1 MKSEIIKNINLEIDS
16 FPQEKLVVYTY
27 GAWDLLHP
35 GHIIFLNRAKELGH
49 YLVVGVISDNAIKEL
64 KGSNRPI
71 QKESDRLFIVEHL
84 SMVDRC
90 LIQEEYDPS
99 SILRGINR
107 LDILTKGDDWDY
119 IPGQETIVELG
130 GKMVKLS
137 YTSSYSTSKTVEKL
151 TGIKKT
157 NKEY

>member
-1 MKSEIIKNINLEIDS
+1 MNDINRDIDS
-16 FPQEKLVVYTY
+16 FPEDKLVVYTY

-49 YLVVGVISDNAIKEL
+49 FLVVGVISDSAIKEL
-64 KGSNRPI
+64 KGSKRPI
-71 QKESDRLFIVEHL
+71 QKDLDRLFIIKNL
-84 SMVDRC
+84 SMVDSC

-99 SILRGINR
+99 PILRNLNR
-107 LDILTKGDDWDY
+107 VDILTKGDDWDY

-130 GKMVKLS
+130 GKLVKLS

>member
-1 MKSEIIKNINLEIDS
+1 MKSEIIKNINLEIES

-71 QKESDRLFIVEHL
+71 QKESDRLFIVENL
-84 SMVDRC
+84 SINCQFNLFFTLSKILLHREFD
-90 LIQEEYDPS
+90 IQNHRFFEGRRVVHS
-99 SILRGINR
+99 NS
-107 LDILTKGDDWDY
+107 
-119 IPGQETIVELG
+119 V
-130 GKMVKLS
+130 
-137 YTSSYSTSKTVEKL
+137 
-151 TGIKKT
+151 
-157 NKEY
+157 